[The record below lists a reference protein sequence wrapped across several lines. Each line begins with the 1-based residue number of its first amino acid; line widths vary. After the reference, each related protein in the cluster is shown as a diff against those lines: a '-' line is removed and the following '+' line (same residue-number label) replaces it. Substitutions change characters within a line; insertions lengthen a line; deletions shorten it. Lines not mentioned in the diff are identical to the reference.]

1 MLIIQTF
8 IRSVAQRM
16 VGEVSSWEACGKNQ
30 TVCPDMYDL
39 LHIQIFCA
47 WAFNWSL
54 YVVASSVFSLIN
66 TVIFIIFF
74 MFQILRKVRLLSEF
88 LTGYK

>member
-30 TVCPDMYDL
+30 NVCPDMY
-39 LHIQIFCA
+39 ICF
-47 WAFNWSL
+47 
-54 YVVASSVFSLIN
+54 ASHSD
-66 TVIFIIFF
+66 
-74 MFQILRKVRLLSEF
+74 F
-88 LTGYK
+88 LCLGI

>member
-30 TVCPDMYDL
+30 TVCPDMYIYAL

-47 WAFNWSL
+47 WAFN
-54 YVVASSVFSLIN
+54 
-66 TVIFIIFF
+66 
-74 MFQILRKVRLLSEF
+74 
-88 LTGYK
+88 